1 VDEKVRSPIDNEGGD
16 VTTAPSEAIRFET
29 ARPAWTKLL
38 PPLAGLALVAGLIVS
53 VNSPAVEDAGD
64 TPAEI
69 VATASD
75 HSTWVNLVLAFALI
89 AVALAGGFVAGLHT
103 RLREIATPLEST
115 LVLVGGIVFTICFPL
130 ALFMFQA
137 PLVDMPD
144 DHARA
149 LVEAE
154 AYLTYDDAAWVA
166 FAAAGLGAALMA
178 IPASLAAM
186 RGGLPSWLGWL
197 GVLAGVVSLGTIFFF
212 GMFAWTAWILVASI
226 VMLVAREV

>member
-1 VDEKVRSPIDNEGGD
+1 V
-16 VTTAPSEAIRFET
+16 RFET

-38 PPLAGLALVAGLIVS
+38 PPLAGIALVAGLV
-53 VNSPAVEDAGD
+53 VALNSPAVEDAGD

-75 HSTWVNLVLAFALI
+75 HHTWAIVVLFFAL
-89 AVALAGGFVAGLHT
+89 AGVALAGGFVAGLHT
-103 RLREIATPLEST
+103 RLREVATPIESS
-115 LVLVGGIVFTICFPL
+115 LVLIGGIVFTVCFPL

-144 DHARA
+144 NHARA

-166 FAAAGLGAALMA
+166 FAAAGVGAALMA
-178 IPASLAAM
+178 VPASLAAI
-186 RGGLPSWLGWL
+186 RGGVPKWLGWL
-197 GVLAGVVSLGTIFFF
+197 GVVAGVVSLATITFV
-212 GMFAWTAWILVASI
+212 GMFAWMAWILVASI
-226 VMLVAREV
+226 VLLVARET

>member
-1 VDEKVRSPIDNEGGD
+1 
-16 VTTAPSEAIRFET
+16 VTTATSEAVRVET

-38 PPLAGLALVAGLIVS
+38 PPLAGIALVVGLSIAL
-53 VNSPAVEDAGD
+53 NSPSVEDAGD

-69 VATASD
+69 VATASG
-75 HSTWVNLVLAFALI
+75 HGTWVNIVLAFSLV

-103 RLREIATPLEST
+103 RLRTIATPLEST

-137 PLVDMPD
+137 PLVDMPG

-166 FAAAGLGAALMA
+166 FAAAGLGAAMMA

-186 RGGLPSWLGWL
+186 RAGLPAWLGWL
-197 GVLAGVVSLGTIFFF
+197 GVLAGIVSLATIFFV
-212 GMFAWTAWILVASI
+212 GAFAWMAWILGASI
-226 VMLVAREV
+226 VLLVAREA

>member
-1 VDEKVRSPIDNEGGD
+1 M
-16 VTTAPSEAIRFET
+16 TTATSEAIRLET

-38 PPLAGLALVAGLIVS
+38 PPVAGIALVVGMVVAL
-53 VNSPAVEDAGD
+53 NSPAVEDAGD

-69 VATASD
+69 VATASSHEAWAD
-75 HSTWVNLVLAFALI
+75 IVLAFALV

-103 RLREIATPLEST
+103 RLRAIATPLEST

-130 ALFMFQA
+130 SLFMFQA
-137 PLVDMPD
+137 PLVDMPG

-166 FAAAGLGAALMA
+166 FTAGGVGAALMA
-178 IPASLAAM
+178 IPASLAAI
-186 RGGLPSWLGWL
+186 RGGVSAWLGWL
-197 GVLAGVVSLGTIFFF
+197 GVLAGALSLATIFFV
-212 GMFAWTAWILVASI
+212 GAFAWMAWILVASI
-226 VMLVAREV
+226 VLLVAREA

>member
-1 VDEKVRSPIDNEGGD
+1 M
-16 VTTAPSEAIRFET
+16 RFET

-38 PPLAGLALVAGLIVS
+38 PPLAGIALVAGLAVALT
-53 VNSPAVEDAGD
+53 SPAVEDAGD

-75 HSTWVNLVLAFALI
+75 HETWAILVLFFALA

-103 RLREIATPLEST
+103 RLRQVATPIESS
-115 LVLVGGIVFTICFPL
+115 LVLIGGIVFTICFPL

-166 FAAAGLGAALMA
+166 FAAAGLGAALMV
-178 IPASLAAM
+178 IPASLAAI
-186 RGGLPSWLGWL
+186 RGGLPTWLGWL
-197 GVLAGVVSLGTIFFF
+197 GVLAGIVSLATIFFV

-226 VMLVAREV
+226 VMLVAREA

>member
-1 VDEKVRSPIDNEGGD
+1 
-16 VTTAPSEAIRFET
+16 VTTATSEAVRFET

-38 PPLAGLALVAGLIVS
+38 PPLAGIVLVAGLFVAL
-53 VNSPAVEDAGD
+53 NSPAVEDAGD

-75 HSTWVNLVLAFALI
+75 HSTWVNIVLAFALVS
-89 AVALAGGFVAGLHT
+89 VALAGGFVAGLHT
-103 RLREIATPLEST
+103 RLREIATPGESA
-115 LVLVGGIVFTICFPL
+115 LILVGGIVFTVCFPL

-137 PLVDMPD
+137 PLVDMPG

-166 FAAAGLGAALMA
+166 FAAAGVGAALMA
-178 IPASLAAM
+178 IPASLAAI
-186 RGGLPSWLGWL
+186 RGGVPKWLGWL
-197 GVLAGVVSLGTIFFF
+197 GVFGGIASLATIFFV
-212 GMFAWTAWILVASI
+212 GMFAWLAWILVASI
-226 VMLVAREV
+226 VLLVAREA

>member
-1 VDEKVRSPIDNEGGD
+1 MTSATHHAV
-16 VTTAPSEAIRFET
+16 RFET

-38 PPLAGLALVAGLIVS
+38 PPLAGLALVAGLFVS
-53 VNSPAVEDAGD
+53 LNSPAVEDAGD

-75 HSTWVNLVLAFALI
+75 HHAWAILVLVFALA

-103 RLREIATPLEST
+103 RLREVATAGEST
-115 LVLVGGIVFTICFPL
+115 LILVGGIVFTVCFPL

-166 FAAAGLGAALMA
+166 LAAAGVGAALMA
-178 IPASLAAM
+178 VPASLAAI
-186 RGGLPSWLGWL
+186 RGGVPKWLGWL
-197 GVLAGVVSLGTIFFF
+197 GVLAGLASLATIAFV
-212 GMFAWTAWILVASI
+212 GIIAWMAWILVASI
-226 VMLVAREV
+226 VLLVARET

>member
-1 VDEKVRSPIDNEGGD
+1 
-16 VTTAPSEAIRFET
+16 VTTATSEAIRFET
-29 ARPAWTKLL
+29 ARPTWTRLL
-38 PPLAGLALVAGLIVS
+38 PPLAGLVLVLGLIVS
-53 VNSPAVEDAGD
+53 LNSPTVEDAGD
-64 TPAEI
+64 TPTEI
-69 VATASD
+69 VATASN

-89 AVALAGGFVAGLHT
+89 AVALAGAFVAGLHT

-115 LVLVGGIVFTICFPL
+115 LVLVGGIVFTVCFPL

-144 DHARA
+144 NHARA

-178 IPASLAAM
+178 IPASLAAI
-186 RGGLPSWLGWL
+186 RGGLPTWLGWL
-197 GVLAGVVSLGTIFFF
+197 GVLAGIVSLATIFFV

-226 VMLVAREV
+226 VMLVAREA

>member
-1 VDEKVRSPIDNEGGD
+1 M
-16 VTTAPSEAIRFET
+16 TTATSEAVRFVT

-38 PPLAGLALVAGLIVS
+38 PPLAGIVLVAGLVIAL
-53 VNSPAVEDAGD
+53 NSPAVEDAGD

-75 HSTWVNLVLAFALI
+75 HSTWVNVVLAFALV
-89 AVALAGGFVAGLHT
+89 AVALAGAFVAGLHT
-103 RLREIATPLEST
+103 RLRGIATPLEST
-115 LVLVGGIVFTICFPL
+115 LVLVGGIVFTVCFPL

-144 DHARA
+144 DRARA

-166 FAAAGLGAALMA
+166 FAAAGVGFALMA
-178 IPASLAAM
+178 IPASLAAI
-186 RGGLPSWLGWL
+186 RGGVPTWLGWL
-197 GVLAGVVSLGTIFFF
+197 GVLAGIVSLATIFFV
-212 GMFAWTAWILVASI
+212 GMFGWLAWILVASI
-226 VMLVAREV
+226 VLLVAREA